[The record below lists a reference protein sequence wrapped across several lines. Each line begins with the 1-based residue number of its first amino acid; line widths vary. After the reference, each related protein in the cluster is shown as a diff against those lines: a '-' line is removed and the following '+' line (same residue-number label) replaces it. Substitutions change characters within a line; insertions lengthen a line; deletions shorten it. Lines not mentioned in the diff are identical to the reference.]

1 MKKICVVI
9 LCLLA
14 AWVIA
19 PAAAQT
25 TTGDIL
31 GTVTDTSGGAIPGAK
46 VTITNTGTNIAQTTT
61 SAAGGDFVVNLLQP
75 GTYQVTV
82 TAPNFQTFA
91 VSGIQLSAGDRRRVE
106 AKLAIGAATQT
117 ITVQAEAS
125 AMQTDS
131 SVVSTTITQTA
142 VQNVPL
148 NGRNFINLIQVQPG
162 INQGPTNSLTNGGRL
177 LDRRQTAAFSAN
189 GQGEGL
195 NNSLIDG
202 ADNNTKGT
210 QDIPVRPALD
220 AIDEMHV
227 QTSNYTADVGRSPG
241 AVVDVITK
249 SGTNQFHGDAF
260 EYFRN
265 DVLDGTNYSFGANLP
280 KSKLRWNQFG
290 GSVGGPVIKD
300 KAFFFGGYEG
310 YRLRNTGAP
319 VINTV
324 PTAYE
329 EQHPGDFT
337 DLCTSGTLGTPCAA
351 GPLLTGSQIDQAGLA
366 YFKMYPAPNQGTNQ
380 FYRIPGELQNSNDFD
395 ARGDFH
401 LGSDDTLFARYILN
415 KAYTQLPSGMPLVTV
430 ATVKPFDPLGDYA
443 TDLNYNAMLG
453 YTHIFSP
460 TLLMHLAANYT
471 RADNDDIA
479 LAGGLNPN
487 AAMGQA
493 NVNVPGTGAS
503 MLANISVTGGTN
515 LGNSQFIPV
524 QHQENAYQYFGSII
538 YTHGSHNMQFGG
550 SLLRRQVHT
559 VQSSFPEGL
568 WNFSNIN
575 PFTPSAPRYGNGYPN
590 LLQGMY
596 ITTQRSLDLIPPNY
610 RIWENGAYAE
620 DNWRASRNLTL
631 NLGIRYDVYTP
642 YAEKHGYISTFDPTT
657 GGLLVAGQN
666 GVGNTAGV
674 KTDFQ
679 GLQPRV
685 GMAWTAGRGFVLRG
699 GYGIVH
705 FPDNT
710 ASVADMK
717 NPPFT
722 SALSACGVT
731 AGSPVKCP
739 AGMTQFKDGFL
750 APNPTQPTDPG
761 FTIADATDP
770 NFKTAWIQQVNVTV
784 QKQLGANVLTVS
796 YIGEFGRDLIQTF
809 NDYNAPPPNTA
820 SGAAFQALRPYA
832 TKSPNLQG
840 VQLIASHGNST
851 YNALQASVERRL
863 TKGLS
868 FMVNFN
874 YAQSLTNAIAT
885 STATAGGYGIV
896 PSQTNT
902 LDWGNSGIA
911 VPAGINGTITYAL
924 PFGNAS
930 HGIEAGIIK
939 GWRANV
945 IGAWSTSLPFTVVN
959 NTDQSNTVTTEQD
972 RLDVLSNPQ
981 LSNHSIHAFFNPG
994 AFASQAKGT
1003 LGTERWNQYFG
1014 PHYRDMDLSLV
1025 KTFPVYERLSMD
1037 FQAQVFN
1044 FFNTP
1049 NFANPNAVLP
1059 SNTNP
1064 DTPIVTLSN
1073 INSGSNTNHFGQVT
1087 SMLASY
1093 TPRVYQFAMTLRF

>member
-1 MKKICVVI
+1 MKKICVVT

-91 VSGIQLSAGDRRRVE
+91 VSGIRLSAGDRRRVD
-106 AKLAIGAATQT
+106 AKLAVGAATQT

-162 INQGPTNSLTNGGRL
+162 INQGPPNSLTNGTRQ

-189 GQGEGL
+189 GQGDGL

-241 AVVDVITK
+241 AVVDIITK

-265 DVLDGTNYSFGANLP
+265 DVLDATNYTFGANLP

-290 GSVGGPVIKD
+290 GSLGGPVIKD

-310 YRLRNTGAP
+310 YRLRNTSAP
-319 VINTV
+319 SVNTV

-337 DLCTSGTLGTPCAA
+337 DVG
-351 GPLLTGSQIDQAGLA
+351 GPTITNIDQAGLA

-380 FYRIPGELQNSNDFD
+380 FFRVPGELQNSDDFD

-401 LGSDDTLFARYILN
+401 LGSNDTLFARYILN
-415 KAYTQLPSGMPLVTV
+415 KAYTQLPSGMPLATV
-430 ATVKPFDPLGDYA
+430 GTVKPFDPLGDYA

-503 MLANISVTGGTN
+503 MLANIVVSGGAN
-515 LGNSQFIPV
+515 LGNSTFMPT
-524 QHQENAYQYFGSII
+524 QHQENAFQYFGSII

-559 VQSSFPEGL
+559 VQSSYPEGN
-568 WNFSNIN
+568 WVFNNAN
-575 PFTPSAPRYGNGYPN
+575 PGSTPYANGYPN
-590 LLQGMY
+590 LLQGRY
-596 ITTQRSLDLIPPNY
+596 FSTQRSLDLVPPNY
-610 RIWENGAYAE
+610 RIWENGLYAE
-620 DNWRASRNLTL
+620 DNWRATRNLTL
-631 NLGIRYDVYTP
+631 NLGVRYDVYTP
-642 YAEKHGYISTFDPTT
+642 YAEKHNHISTFDPTT
-657 GGLLVAGQN
+657 GQLLVAGQN
-666 GVGNTAGV
+666 GLGSTAGV
-674 KTDFQ
+674 QTDFQ

-685 GMAWTAGRGFVLRG
+685 GMAWTVGHGFVLRG
-699 GYGIVH
+699 GYGIVF

-722 SALSACGVT
+722 TALSACGVM
-731 AGSPVKCP
+731 ANSSVKCP
-739 AGMTQFKDGFL
+739 VGMTRFADGFI
-750 APNPTQPTDPG
+750 APNPTLPSDPIY
-761 FTIADATDP
+761 TIPDATDP
-770 NFKTAWIQQVNVTV
+770 NFRTAYIHQINVTV

-796 YIGEFGRDLIQTF
+796 YIGEYGRDLIQTF

-820 SGAAFQALRPYA
+820 TGSAFQQLRPYYA
-832 TKSPNLQG
+832 KAPNLQG
-840 VQLIASHGNST
+840 VQLIASHGRST

-863 TKGLS
+863 TNGLS

-874 YAQSLTNAIAT
+874 YAQNLTNAISS

-896 PSQTNT
+896 PGQTNT

-930 HGIEAGIIK
+930 HGIEASIIK

-945 IGAWSTSLPFTVVN
+945 IGAWSTSLPLTVVN

-1003 LGTERWNQYFG
+1003 LGTEKWNQYWG
-1014 PHYRDMDLSLV
+1014 PHYRDMDMSLV
-1025 KTFPVYERLSMD
+1025 KTFSVWENLNLD
-1037 FQAQVFN
+1037 FQAQAFN
-1044 FFNTP
+1044 VFNTP
-1049 NFANPNAVLP
+1049 NFANPNSTLP
-1059 SNTNP
+1059 ANTAP
-1064 DTPIVTLSN
+1064 DTPAVTLSN
-1073 INSGSNTNHFGQVT
+1073 INNTQANPNHFGQVT
-1087 SMLASY
+1087 GMITSY